1 MLFNSYAFIFAF
13 LPLALIGYQIAA
25 HWHRRAVVLWLAF
38 ASLAFYGYWKP
49 EYLFVLCGSILFNY
63 VAGALISRR
72 IPNGIDTRVLLA
84 GAIAIDLGALCYY
97 KYLMPL
103 LNFIGGRMH
112 SLHHWQDV
120 VLPLGISFFTFTQ
133 IAYLV
138 DLQQGGAVQQD
149 LGSYTLFAT
158 FFPHLIAGPILH
170 HSEIMP
176 QFQQDRDYRLRLN
189 DVCIGFTW
197 FVMGLCK
204 KVLLADRF
212 APNADLAFDYTHGI
226 GLRNAWIGV
235 LSYSLQLYFDF
246 SGYSDMANGLARMFS
261 IDFPLNFASPYK
273 SANIIDFWQ
282 RWHMTLTRY
291 ITVYLYNPISLW
303 VSRQR
308 AQRGMKI
315 SRKAMATPSGF
326 AMMIGFP
333 TLVAL
338 FLAGVWHGA
347 GLQFVIFGLLHAA
360 YLTINHAYRVFRGGQ
375 GRPERSRTAA
385 ALVRAGNVLLTY
397 AAVLLAQIFF
407 RAAGVR
413 AACSMVAGMLGF
425 FHGVQF
431 AVPASAG
438 IQAATGS
445 QSFFPS
451 WSTLVQIAAGFFIV
465 WALPNTQQILA
476 RFKPAI
482 ELAPSDRETGRLHWL
497 WRPTPIWG
505 LALGAF
511 FFAVL
516 IKMENPTTFLY
527 FQF

>member
-1 MLFNSYAFIFAF
+1 MLFNSYIFLFAF
-13 LPLALIGYQIAA
+13 LPLALVGYQIAA

-38 ASLAFYGYWKP
+38 ASLAFYGYWRP
-49 EYLFVLCGSILFNY
+49 VYLFILCGSILFNY
-63 VAGALISRR
+63 VMGALISRR
-72 IPNGIDTRVLLA
+72 IANSINTTVILVF
-84 GAIAIDLGALCYY
+84 AIAINLAALCYF

-103 LNFIGGRMH
+103 LNFFAGRMH
-112 SLHHWQDV
+112 SAHQWQDV

-170 HSEIMP
+170 HAEIMP
-176 QFQQDRDYRLRLN
+176 QFQQERDYRLRLD
-189 DVCIGFTW
+189 DVCVGFTW

-212 APNADLAFDYTHGI
+212 AVNADAGFNATLHI
-226 GLRNAWIGV
+226 GTKAAWIGV

-273 SANIIDFWQ
+273 SRNIIDFWQ

-291 ITVYLYNPISLW
+291 INVYLYNPISLW

-333 TLVAL
+333 TLVSL

-347 GLQFVIFGLLHAA
+347 GLQFIVFGLLHAL
-360 YLTINHAYRVFRGGQ
+360 YLTVNHAYRVFRGGKHQ
-375 GRPERSRTAA
+375 KERAPVAA
-385 ALVRAGNVLLTY
+385 ALVHAGNVLLTFGC
-397 AAVLLAQIFF
+397 VVLAQIFF
-407 RAAGVR
+407 RALGVR
-413 AACSMVAGMLGF
+413 SAAQMLAGLLGLN
-425 FHGVQF
+425 HGKPPLPADIAF
-431 AVPASAG
+431 SPSLAALGPIAV
-438 IQAATGS
+438 
-445 QSFFPS
+445 
-451 WSTLVQIAAGFFIV
+451 GFFIV
-465 WALPNTQQILA
+465 WALPNTQQILT

-482 ELAPSDRETGRLHWL
+482 ELAPSDREMGRWHWF
-497 WRPTPIWG
+497 WRPTPAWG
-505 LALGAF
+505 LLMGALI
-511 FFAVL
+511 FAVL
-516 IKMENPTTFLY
+516 VKMENPTTFLY

>member
-1 MLFNSYAFIFAF
+1 MLFNSYIFLFAF
-13 LPLALIGYQIAA
+13 LPLALAGYQIAA
-25 HWHRRAVVLWLAF
+25 HWHRRAVVLWLTF
-38 ASLAFYGYWKP
+38 ASLAFYAYWRP
-49 EYLFVLCGSILFNY
+49 EYLLLLCGSILFNY
-63 VAGALISRR
+63 AAGALISRR
-72 IPNGIDTRVLLA
+72 FPNQINTRLILA
-84 GAIAIDLGALCYY
+84 LAIAVNLGALCYY
-97 KYLMPL
+97 KYLFPL
-103 LNFIGGRMH
+103 LNFVAGQTH
-112 SLHHWQDV
+112 SLHRWRDV
-120 VLPLGISFFTFTQ
+120 ILPLGISFFTFTQ

-176 QFQQDRDYRLRLN
+176 QFQQDRDYRLRLD

-212 APNADLAFDYTHGI
+212 APVADTAFFNTTHIGI
-226 GLRNAWIGV
+226 KMAWLGV
-235 LSYSLQLYFDF
+235 LSYALQLYFDF

-273 SANIIDFWQ
+273 SANVIDFWQ

-291 ITVYLYNPISLW
+291 INVYLYNPISLW

-308 AQRGMKI
+308 AQRGLKI

-326 AMMIGFP
+326 AMMIGLP
-333 TLVAL
+333 TLASL

-347 GLQFVIFGLLHAA
+347 GKQFIVFGLLHAL
-360 YLTINHAYRVFRGGQ
+360 YLTVNHAFRIFRGGQ
-375 GRPERSRTAA
+375 PRPEKPPLAA
-385 ALVRAGNVLLTY
+385 ALTHGGSVLLTFS
-397 AAVLLAQIFF
+397 VVVLAQIFF
-407 RAAGVR
+407 RAPGIKS
-413 AACSMVAGMLGF
+413 ACFMLAGMFGLH
-425 FHGVQF
+425 HGHSAPLDPFGYQPSMNTVVSI
-431 AVPASAG
+431 AVA
-438 IQAATGS
+438 
-445 QSFFPS
+445 
-451 WSTLVQIAAGFFIV
+451 FFIV
-465 WALPNTQQILA
+465 WAMPNTQQILA
-476 RFKPAI
+476 NFKPALA
-482 ELAPSDRETGRLHWL
+482 LAPSDRTEGRLRWF
-497 WRPTPIWG
+497 WRPTPVWG

-511 FFAVL
+511 FLAVL

>member
-1 MLFNSYAFIFAF
+1 MLFNSYIFLFGF
-13 LPLALIGYQIAA
+13 LPTALIGYQIAA
-25 HWHRRAVVLWLAF
+25 HFHRRAVVLWLAF
-38 ASLAFYGYWKP
+38 ASLAFYGYWNP
-49 EYLFVLCGSILFNY
+49 VYLLLLCASVLFNY

-72 IPNGIDTRVLLA
+72 IPNDVDTRILLTA
-84 GAIAIDLGALCYY
+84 AIAINLGALCYF
-97 KYLMPL
+97 KYLFPL
-103 LNFIGGRMH
+103 LNFLAGGLH
-112 SLHHWQDV
+112 SVHRWQDV

-133 IAYLV
+133 IAYLI

-170 HSEIMP
+170 HAEIMP
-176 QFQQDRDYRLRLN
+176 QFQQDRDYRLRIE
-189 DVCIGFTW
+189 DVGMGFTW

-204 KVLLADRF
+204 KVLIADRF
-212 APNADLAFDYTHGI
+212 AIGADAAFLRTAHI
-226 GLRNAWIGV
+226 GTRFAWSGV
-235 LSYSLQLYFDF
+235 LCYSLQLYFDF

-333 TLVAL
+333 TLVS
-338 FLAGVWHGA
+338 FFIAGVWHGA
-347 GLQFVIFGLLHAA
+347 GLQFIIFGLLHAL
-360 YLTINHAYRVFRGGQ
+360 YLTTNHAYRVFRGGKPQ
-375 GRPERSRTAA
+375 PEKPRAVA
-385 ALVRAGNVLLTY
+385 ALTRTGSVLLTY
-397 AAVLLAQIFF
+397 AAVVLAQIFF
-407 RAAGVR
+407 RASGTRGALE
-413 AACSMVAGMLGF
+413 MLEGMLGMHHGPLTTAGTET
-425 FHGVQF
+425 FHT
-431 AVPASAG
+431 S
-438 IQAATGS
+438 S
-445 QSFFPS
+445 LL
-451 WSTLVQIAAGFFIV
+451 LVQIAAAFFIV

-476 RFKPAI
+476 KFKPAI
-482 ELAPSDRETGRLHWL
+482 ELAPSDRKEAALPWR
-497 WRPTPIWG
+497 WRPTPAWG
-505 LALGAF
+505 FVLGIVLI
-511 FFAVL
+511 AVL
-516 IKMENPTTFLY
+516 VKMENPTTFLY

>member
-1 MLFNSYAFIFAF
+1 MLFNSYIFLFAF
-13 LPLALIGYQIAA
+13 LPIALIGYQVAA
-25 HWHRRAVVLWLAF
+25 YFHRQAVVLWLAGV
-38 ASLAFYGYWKP
+38 SLAFYAYWRP
-49 EYLFVLCGSILFNY
+49 EFLILLCASILFNY

-72 IPNGIDTRVLLA
+72 IANAINTRVILTV
-84 GAIAIDLGALCYY
+84 AITVNLGALCYF
-97 KYLMPL
+97 KYLFPL
-103 LNFIGGRMH
+103 LNFMAGQIHAFHRW
-112 SLHHWQDV
+112 SDV

-176 QFQQDRDYRLRLN
+176 QFQRDRDYRLRLN
-189 DVCIGFTW
+189 DMCIGLTW

-212 APNADLAFDYTHGI
+212 APYADQAFANTVHI
-226 GLRNAWIGV
+226 GAKPAWVGV
-235 LSYSLQLYFDF
+235 LSYALQLYFDF

-291 ITVYLYNPISLW
+291 INVYLYNPISLW

-333 TLVAL
+333 TLVSL

-347 GLQFVIFGLLHAA
+347 GEQFLVFGLLHAL
-360 YLTINHAYRVFRGGQ
+360 YLTINHAYRVFRGGKPRAQ
-375 GRPERSRTAA
+375 RSPIVASLTH
-385 ALVRAGNVLLTY
+385 AGSVLLTFG
-397 AAVLLAQIFF
+397 AVVVAQVFF
-407 RAAGVR
+407 RASGVKT
-413 AACSMVAGMLGF
+413 ACLVLAGMLGLHRGLSF
-425 FHGVQF
+425 TPGTAF
-431 AVPASAG
+431 APSLGATVPLA
-438 IQAATGS
+438 
-445 QSFFPS
+445 
-451 WSTLVQIAAGFFIV
+451 VGFFIV
-465 WALPNTQQILA
+465 WAMPNTQQILA
-476 RFKPAI
+476 KFQPAL
-482 ELAPSDRETGRLHWL
+482 ELAPSDREEGLFLWF
-497 WRPTPIWG
+497 WRPSPAWG
-505 LALGAF
+505 LALGVL